1 MIDRG
6 PSVEGGTHG
15 SNRRQV
21 WTIVSVLA
29 REEWRLHARLFG
41 GVRFLSI
48 PAVIGGFAVVTA
60 ALVAKSGASIDHLT
74 VGLHVFALGFGL
86 YAGTAGFA
94 GSDMLEDVFGS
105 HSFVLST
112 TRTLPI
118 SRRLFLGLFL
128 AKDAALYGFLFVLPM
143 SLAIVGFV
151 GIAPGS
157 FRLVV
162 GGWLSLWVVFVLG
175 MALTA
180 STIALRTRGVPA
192 WVLVASVLV
201 LVSGLWST
209 IGPLESV
216 DLLVAVGDPLTGAV
230 VAGGAVTIGVVS
242 LWLYDPTHTPP
253 ARTPASRYDRPLGRL
268 ADRDALVAKSIRD
281 LGRSSGGFAKPFVS
295 VGILFL
301 LVAGFVG
308 VVEAITGR
316 GPSPGIFFGGVLAL
330 SAFTTYNWLTQF
342 DDVDDYLILP
352 VSVGDVFRAKRLAFV
367 LVGVPTVVVAY
378 AVSLAVFE
386 VALGDAIAGLPVLI
400 GYSLYYYGLTVSL
413 AGFSPNEFLFDG
425 VRFGAF
431 GLGVALVL
439 VPTLVVAFAV
449 EPSTLVVSG
458 FFVWSVILA
467 GVGVV
472 LSNRAAATWEVRR
485 RAGVVR

>member
-6 PSVEGGTHG
+6 RSVGAPSYAST
-15 SNRRQV
+15 RRQV
-21 WTIVSVLA
+21 WTIVTALA

-41 GVRFLSI
+41 GIRFLSI
-48 PAVIGGFAVVTA
+48 PAVIGGFALVTA
-60 ALVAKSGASIDHLT
+60 TLVAQTGASIDDLA

-112 TRTLPI
+112 TATLPI

-128 AKDAALYGFLFVLPM
+128 AKDAVFYGFLFVLPM

-151 GIAPGS
+151 GLAPGTFQS
-157 FRLVV
+157 VV
-162 GGWLSLWVVFVLG
+162 GIWLSLWVVFVLG
-175 MALTA
+175 MAVTA
-180 STIALRTRGVPA
+180 STIALRTRGVSA
-192 WVLVASVLV
+192 WVLVAIVLV
-201 LVSGLWST
+201 LVGGFWTT

-242 LWLYDPTHTPP
+242 LWLYDPTYTPP

-268 ADRDALVAKSIRD
+268 AERDALVAKSVRD

-352 VSVGDVFRAKRLAFV
+352 VSVGDVFRAKRRAFV

-386 VALGDAIAGLPVLI
+386 VVLGDAIAGLAVLI

-439 VPTLVVAFAV
+439 VPTLVVAFTV

-458 FFVWSVILA
+458 FFVWSVTLA

-472 LSNRAAATWEVRR
+472 LSNRAAVTWEVRR